1 MPRRKPNYNF
11 DTHIDP
17 SCLDELL
24 EEDPK
29 PTPVRPNWKTKGAI
43 LPPAHPEVTP
53 ADEDAGPSST
63 SNHESDPDA
72 PEIAG
77 EAPRSEFD
85 ATGLPAS
92 LSSVE
97 FDDEPHLDADTRPLR
112 TLSPSLSELAAQMGD
127 EHHEDPEEYGD
138 DSVLHTES
146 SHDRAYDDA
155 GDSSSQPEV
164 TDEDLFSQKGSV
176 RSSLGSYD
184 GGSESAKGAEY
195 TYDTGEF
202 VPTIRGK
209 SHGPLRTP
217 SDIHSLQMA
226 SPAPSVYG
234 AAGVSAPRSAKR
246 APFPTVSR
254 LGSPSGSTNQS
265 PRNRTPSRF
274 QVKPEAP
281 LVLLHV
287 TLLSPRWMWADVMNS
302 LDSSE
307 LSPEVKGLRD
317 SWRMLQD
324 RVGDTVCERGILLGH
339 PQNDYE
345 VLEESLLEALE
356 LPLRRRA
363 RILECGHY
371 LGPANVTTPKDDEDS
386 DDEDAA
392 TQASQKHWCNACKH
406 EIRYDALGSGK
417 VFRVKVYASNGL
429 MKAGAW
435 AACWKEMERI
445 DVELEPIV
453 EPSVHEELIRLAA
466 VLEAQR
472 KAGGPRPV
480 SRSTMGEDRRGR
492 DDARTRDA
500 YSSASGPAPR
510 AESFARP
517 SPGHA
522 APSAS
527 ASRRSQS
534 ASLPELVFRSVL
546 VFLQDAKNIAI
557 ITLAAVALLLALRNA
572 PQKLQFEHAF
582 YDLESIP
589 EIQHVPGVETHDAVV
604 HDQEP
609 TAQPT
614 LLESVVTVAPSVVAQ
629 EEGISQETLPSDCV
643 NPLPEPSAGSDDTV
657 PDTVPGTL
665 PDTLLEENS
674 EPSSEAVFD
683 EAADGVSDAASDLDP
698 FSVLEMTGTS
708 PAHIVMIAEPTSP
721 ALGMDGSA
729 PHPPQVT
736 ETMTEK
742 SVVRVVETV
751 VETQTEFETY
761 RIKVTATATSTETLV
776 VTETQPAATAPADP
790 VRFAEIF
797 RSMWSVKRTEADSDD
812 LEHDDEL

>member
-1 MPRRKPNYNF
+1 MPRRKPNSNF
-11 DTHIDP
+11 DIHIDP
-17 SCLDELL
+17 LCLDALL

-29 PTPVRPNWKTKGAI
+29 PTRARPDRKTTVAPLAPTHTRVI
-43 LPPAHPEVTP
+43 SV
-53 ADEDAGPSST
+53 DEDVGPSST
-63 SNHESDPDA
+63 SSHESDPDA
-72 PEIAG
+72 TEIAG
-77 EAPRSEFD
+77 ETPWSEFD
-85 ATGLPAS
+85 ATGLPAV
-92 LSSVE
+92 LPSVE
-97 FDDEPHLDADTRPLR
+97 FDDEPYPEQDTWSPR
-112 TLSPSLSELAAQMGD
+112 TLSPSSSDFAAQMAD
-127 EHHEDPEEYGD
+127 EHHDDPEEYGD
-138 DSVLHTES
+138 DSVLHTEP

-164 TDEDLFSQKGSV
+164 PDEDLFSQKGSV

-184 GGSESAKGAEY
+184 GGSESVKGADY

-209 SHGPLRTP
+209 SHGTVRTA
-217 SDIHSLQMA
+217 SDIHSAHMA

-234 AAGVSAPRSAKR
+234 AAGVGAPRSAKR

-274 QVKPEAP
+274 QTKPEAP

-287 TLLSPRWMWADVMNS
+287 TLLSPRWMWADVMNT

-371 LGPANVTTPKDDEDS
+371 LGPANVAVTRDDEDS
-386 DDEDAA
+386 DDDDTA
-392 TQASQKHWCNACKH
+392 TRAPQKHWCNACKH

-466 VLEAQR
+466 VLEARR
-472 KAGGPRPV
+472 KSEGLHPHAET
-480 SRSTMGEDRRGR
+480 SSTTGEDRRGR

-500 YSSASGPAPR
+500 YGSASGPAPR
-510 AESFARP
+510 AESFSRP
-517 SPGHA
+517 SPNHSSA
-522 APSAS
+522 SAS
-527 ASRRSQS
+527 ASRRYQS
-534 ASLPELVFRSVL
+534 ASLPQSVFRSVVL
-546 VFLQDAKNIAI
+546 FLQDAKNIAI
-557 ITLAAVALLLALRNA
+557 VTLAAVALLLALRNA
-572 PQKLQFEHAF
+572 PQKLQFEHGI

-589 EIQHVPGVETHDAVV
+589 DILHVPVIETHDAVV
-604 HDQEP
+604 CDQEA

-614 LLESVVTVAPSVVAQ
+614 VLEPVVTVAPSVVAQ
-629 EEGISQETLPSDCV
+629 EECISQESQPIDSLA
-643 NPLPEPSAGSDDTV
+643 PLPELSAGLDDA
-657 PDTVPGTL
+657 L
-665 PDTLLEENS
+665 PDTLLEANS
-674 EPSSEAVFD
+674 ESSSEADFD
-683 EAADGVSDAASDLDP
+683 EAADETADSDSDDISDSDP
-698 FSVLEMTGTS
+698 SSVLEALGTS
-708 PAHIVMIAEPTSP
+708 PANIMVMAEPTSP
-721 ALGMDGSA
+721 ALGMDWSS

-736 ETMTEK
+736 ETSIEK

-761 RIKVTATATSTETLV
+761 RIKVTATATATETVV
-776 VTETQPAATAPADP
+776 VTETQPAETESADP
-790 VRFAEIF
+790 RGIAELF
-797 RSMWSVKRTEADSDD
+797 RSMWSVKRPEANPVV
-812 LEHDDEL
+812 LEYDDEV